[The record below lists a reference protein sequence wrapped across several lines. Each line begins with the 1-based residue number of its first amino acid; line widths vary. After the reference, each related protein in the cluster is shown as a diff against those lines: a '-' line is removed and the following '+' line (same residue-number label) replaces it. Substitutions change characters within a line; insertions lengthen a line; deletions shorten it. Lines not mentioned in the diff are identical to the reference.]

1 MRWIPGGRSKDLE
14 DRRGGGGGPSFPGG
28 LRVGLGG
35 LVVLVA
41 LSVLT
46 GQNFLALLDPS
57 LVGDGGPVQSQP
69 YQPSPEEEKLVEF
82 VSFVLDDAQATFE
95 KILPTIN
102 QQYRRAKLVL
112 FTDRVESA
120 CGYAQSAMGPFYCP
134 SDEKVYIDLGFY
146 KELKQR
152 FGASGDF
159 AQAYV
164 IAHEIGHH
172 VQNILGTLP
181 KIQENI
187 RTHANKKWARYSSI
201 RLELQADCIAG
212 VWGHATAKRDILEHG
227 DAEEALNAAAAIG
240 DDRIQ
245 KQTTGSVSPE
255 SWTHGSSAQRVQ
267 WFQEGFTTGR
277 IQECDAFGS
286 ELPADE
292 GMDGLD

>member
-14 DRRGGGGGPSFPGG
+14 DRRGGGSGPAVPG
-28 LRVGLGG
+28 LRLGLGG
-35 LVVLVA
+35 LVLLVA

-57 LVGDGGPVQSQP
+57 LVGDGGPVQSEP
-69 YQPSPEEEKLVEF
+69 YHPSPEEEKLVEF

-95 KILPTIN
+95 KLLPGIGHT
-102 QQYRRAKLVL
+102 YRRAKLVL
-112 FTDRVESA
+112 FNDRVESA
-120 CGYAQSAMGPFYCP
+120 CGYAQAAMGPFYCP
-134 SDEKVYIDLGFY
+134 SDEKVYIDLAFY
-146 KELKQR
+146 KELRQR
-152 FGASGDF
+152 FGAPGDF

-187 RTHANKKWARYSSI
+187 RKNPNKWGRYSSI
-201 RLELQADCIAG
+201 RLELQADCLAG
-212 VWGHATAKRDILEHG
+212 VWGHTTARRDILEQG

-240 DDRIQ
+240 DDRVQ

-255 SWTHGSSAQRVQ
+255 SWTHGSSKQRVA
-267 WFQEGFTTGR
+267 WFREGFTKGR
-277 IQECDAFGS
+277 LQECATFSD
-286 ELPADE
+286 ELPEDL
-292 GMDGLD
+292 GQDP